1 MRTHRRIQLL
11 SLPLVAAV
19 VLALGGCGGSSTKT
33 STTARAPQST
43 TPSTAAA
50 TSPKTAPAGGAAQVV
65 KLSADPSGALKFTTT
80 TLQAKAGRVTLDMSN
95 PSPVPHS
102 IAVKGN
108 GVNALSPQATV
119 GQGQSARV
127 TTTLKPGTYTFY
139 CPVPGHEAAGMR
151 GTVTVR

>member
-1 MRTHRRIQLL
+1 MRIHRRIQLL
-11 SLPLVAAV
+11 PLPLVAAV

-33 STTARAPQST
+33 STTARAPQ
-43 TPSTAAA
+43 STAAA

-80 TLQAKAGRVTLDMSN
+80 TLQAKAGGVTLDMSN

-108 GVNALSPQATV
+108 GVSALSPQATV
-119 GQGQSARV
+119 GQGQSASV
-127 TTTLKPGTYTFY
+127 TATLKPGTYTFY

-151 GTVTVR
+151 GTLTVR